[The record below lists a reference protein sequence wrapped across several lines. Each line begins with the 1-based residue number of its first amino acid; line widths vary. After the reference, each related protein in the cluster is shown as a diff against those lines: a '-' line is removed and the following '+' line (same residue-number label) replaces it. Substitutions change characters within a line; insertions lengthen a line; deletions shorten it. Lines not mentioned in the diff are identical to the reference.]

1 MRKIQSE
8 SKSQVNQKHNAKTPN
23 DDLKDC
29 ILFWSYTNKTKQNK
43 EKSNL
48 YHDTVTIDVNYTSSL
63 NIKSQKKETS
73 FCCPLDYVMFT
84 TYHHVRLVP
93 RGPTHNYT
101 SSTQCG
107 RFTLMSLQ
115 D

>member
-1 MRKIQSE
+1 MMI
-8 SKSQVNQKHNAKTPN
+8 SKTVFCSGVSQINP
-23 DDLKDC
+23 
-29 ILFWSYTNKTKQNK
+29 NKTKKDQLY
-43 EKSNL
+43 S